1 MIRAF
6 RKNILTTLKSIY
18 RLNSLR
24 NLFQLNVFF
33 FIHFWGYINKA
44 PFLFEFK
51 LHFYNKLVNFQLNQI
66 LLKLLVI
73 LRFLFF
79 IDLSYFS
86 YIFIYHF
93 NFFPLYL

>member
-1 MIRAF
+1 M
-6 RKNILTTLKSIY
+6 
-18 RLNSLR
+18 
-24 NLFQLNVFF
+24 FF

-66 LLKLLVI
+66 LLKLLV
-73 LRFLFF
+73 RFLFF

-86 YIFIYHF
+86 YISIYHF

>member
-1 MIRAF
+1 M
-6 RKNILTTLKSIY
+6 
-18 RLNSLR
+18 
-24 NLFQLNVFF
+24 FF

-66 LLKLLVI
+66 LLKLLV
-73 LRFLFF
+73 RFLFF